1 MINPVNVTLFKRVPP
16 KEGDEYVQIT
26 WGESA
31 SSSNVEVSVVWGKFK
46 AEKGSPLERS
56 FPTAEAARKMVDKYH
71 FDALNAGYTPV
82 PAPLDLE

>member
-46 AEKGSPLERS
+46 GEKGSPLERS

-71 FDALNAGYTPV
+71 LDALNAGYTPV
-82 PAPLDLE
+82 PPPFDLE